1 MASSAAISIQCTTK
15 NNNEPT
21 HREKNAIWSIVTVTI
36 DLVIVAYNCWSVFE

>member
-21 HREKNAIWSIVTVTI
+21 QRKNVIWSIVTVTI